1 MKNYVYPADVKGIV
15 DVTKPPYNCDNTGKT
30 DCTKA
35 LRAAIDDIF
44 KEYYD
49 AFCATVKKL
58 DAMPGKEA
66 WIGFEIRRVNGKRC
80 IVWPEKLPMSKIIYF
95 PNGTYLV
102 SDTISYSFE
111 HFRNIFNNGSVFGD
125 ELPAAADGAE
135 HGGRY
140 DSPAGS
146 LQGV

>member
-1 MKNYVYPADVKGIV
+1 M

-111 HFRNIFNNGSVFGD
+111 HFRNIFNNVPYL
-125 ELPAAADGAE
+125 EMN
-135 HGGRY
+135 
-140 DSPAGS
+140 AGC
-146 LQGV
+146 G